1 MNNKLTLDEIKYMV
15 SGYLGVQTLD
25 QYVKKVYLLK
35 DMKDYI
41 SEVVRTNEITN
52 FDFEAL
58 KDELRDI
65 PLVDKLQDAL
75 IILNEMQ
82 APMDIILLIKPMI
95 KDLKRNI

>member
-1 MNNKLTLDEIKYMV
+1 MKKLTLDEIKYMI

-41 SEVVRTNEITN
+41 YEVVESNEIDG
-52 FDFEAL
+52 FDFEQL

-65 PLVDKLQDAL
+65 PLVEKLQDAL
-75 IILNEMQ
+75 IILNEMN

-95 KDLKRNI
+95 KDMKRGL